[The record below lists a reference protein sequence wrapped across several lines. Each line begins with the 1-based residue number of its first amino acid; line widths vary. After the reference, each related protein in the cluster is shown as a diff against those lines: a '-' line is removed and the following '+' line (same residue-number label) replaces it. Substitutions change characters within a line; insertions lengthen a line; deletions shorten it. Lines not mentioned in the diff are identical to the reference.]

1 MKKDIAIKIQ
11 GVSKTYKLYGK
22 PLDRLKEALHP
33 LKKKYHKDFYAL
45 NNINF
50 EIKKGET
57 VGIIGKNGSGKS
69 TLLKIITGVT
79 SPNSGHVTVNGK
91 ISAILELGAGFNP
104 QMSGIENI
112 YLNNSISGF
121 SKAETDKRIQD
132 IIDFAELGDFIHQ
145 PVKTYSSGMKARLAF
160 AVSINVEPDILIV
173 DEALSVGDA
182 AFQRKC
188 FAKMEE
194 IRAKGATILFVSHSE
209 NSIVNLCNRAIWIS
223 NGNQIIDGTPKL
235 VTGLYMKHVNDDKI
249 DRAQIEKEFES
260 LKASVEDEKNKKQE
274 KVSKPLTTIDNKA
287 PTHCIEEFYDPALKP
302 KSTIYYEEKGAKISD
317 VKITTLD
324 GREVNVLA
332 QDECYK
338 ILINLNVIVE
348 IKNLRIGLKIK
359 DIQGVSI
366 SGCAF
371 EQNKHSNNIE
381 FNKGSYK
388 IDFIFQAIIIGDG
401 FLLDI
406 VALDLSGKSQML
418 HRINDAYIFKV
429 KNKNALNIEQG
440 KTSLFKECV
449 INEC

>member
-274 KVSKPLTTIDNKA
+274 KVSKPLTTIDNKVS
-287 PTHCIEEFYDPALKP
+287 THSIEEFYNPSLKP
-302 KSTIYYEEKGAKISD
+302 KSTIYYEENGAKISD
-317 VKITTLD
+317 VQITTLD
-324 GREVNVLA
+324 GREVNMLV
-332 QDECYK
+332 QGKEY
-338 ILINLNVIVE
+338 IFTYIVNL
-348 IKNLRIGLKIK
+348 
-359 DIQGVSI
+359 
-366 SGCAF
+366 
-371 EQNKHSNNIE
+371 
-381 FNKGSYK
+381 K
-388 IDFIFQAIIIGDG
+388 IDFNNVRFGMGFKEPKGLNIAGAVYPSVEKGMQVKAGTHIIKWNFICKLNKGYYTTDCGVVSTDHKDTFIHRVVDG
-401 FLLDI
+401 
-406 VALDLSGKSQML
+406 
-418 HRINDAYIFKV
+418 YIFKV
-429 KNKNALNIEQG
+429 LEQDTINF
-440 KTSLFKECV
+440 KTGLVDLDINFNRKFK
-449 INEC
+449 